1 MNDSDPTVKKEKDWT
16 WPLFILGLMLIILFF
31 FLIIWK
37 RRKKSQKEEEEKQVL
52 REKIE
57 AQEKIIDDLNKK

>member
-16 WPLFILGLMLIILFF
+16 WLLFILGLMLIILFF

-37 RRKKSQKEEEEKQVL
+37 RRKKTKRGRRKTSAERK
-52 REKIE
+52 
-57 AQEKIIDDLNKK
+57 N